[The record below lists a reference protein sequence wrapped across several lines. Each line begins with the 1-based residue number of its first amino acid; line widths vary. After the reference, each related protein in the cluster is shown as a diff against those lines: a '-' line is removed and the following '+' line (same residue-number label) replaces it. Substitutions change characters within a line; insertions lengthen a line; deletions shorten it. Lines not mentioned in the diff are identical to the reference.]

1 MNIKH
6 HIFHTILCV
15 SQNFYEIVKPN
26 HFQIVFVSFQIV
38 CIKIPQQT
46 QLVKFRNWRMLIR
59 RISILLVHFVLAILL
74 SKSYGFYLDLLS
86 YNLEPSNNETEA
98 RLFLE
103 AYNKEVQL
111 LQTESTIAEWKY
123 YTNLTDDNEKAS
135 SALSLKVGK
144 FFVVI
149 KNKFYMF

>member
-1 MNIKH
+1 
-6 HIFHTILCV
+6 
-15 SQNFYEIVKPN
+15 
-26 HFQIVFVSFQIV
+26 
-38 CIKIPQQT
+38 
-46 QLVKFRNWRMLIR
+46 MLIR